1 MEKVFVYS
9 VDSLEEFP
17 VDRIDSINLEVEL
30 YNRGKSEEKQKRLH
44 RGTTFPPE
52 GFKFE
57 VGYLKELT
65 LSEKADRGLFNVPP
79 DQKIENDQ
87 LVPKT
92 TLELLQCCF
101 LTISNYKTQKIT
113 LIKSKFDEALETVL
127 ARYPKHEPISWPVL
141 REQANLWIETLPV
154 GRDSIKSKLQAL
166 ISEAKS
172 NSDDDI
178 SELANSIRDKAA
190 KYELFSGTCKRIKK
204 DLISQIENNAKTNVS
219 VLYAEIEAIQISF
232 PSYDEVTSNE

>member
-9 VDSLEEFP
+9 IDSQEEFP

-30 YNRGKSEEKQKRLH
+30 FNRGKSEEKQKRVH

-57 VGYLKELT
+57 GGFLKELT
-65 LSEKADRGLFNVPP
+65 LSEKADRGLFNIPP

-92 TLELLQCCF
+92 TLELLKSGL
-101 LTISNYKTQKIT
+101 LTISNYKAQKIA
-113 LIKSKFDEALETVL
+113 LINSKFDEALETVL

-141 REQANLWIETLPV
+141 REQANLWIETLPT
-154 GRDSIKSKLQAL
+154 GRDSIKSKLQSL
-166 ISEAKS
+166 VSEAKS

-178 SELANSIRDKAA
+178 SELASSVQDKAT

-204 DLISQIENNAKTNVS
+204 DLISQIEKNTKTNVS
-219 VLYAEIEAIQISF
+219 VLYAEIEAIVISF
-232 PSYDEVTSNE
+232 PTYDEVTNG

>member
-9 VDSLEEFP
+9 IDSQEEFP

-30 YNRGKSEEKQKRLH
+30 FNRGKSEEKQKRVH

-57 VGYLKELT
+57 GGFLKELT

-79 DQKIENDQ
+79 DQKIENNQ

-92 TLELLQCCF
+92 TLELLKCGL
-101 LTISNYKTQKIT
+101 LTISNYKAQKIA
-113 LIKSKFDEALETVL
+113 LINSKFDEALETVL

-141 REQANLWIETLPV
+141 REQANTWMNATVEQKVNFKTQL
-154 GRDSIKSKLQAL
+154 KAL
-166 ISEAKS
+166 VSEAS
-172 NSDDDI
+172 SDSDDDI
-178 SELANSIRDKAA
+178 SELANSIRVKAA
-190 KYELFSGTCKRIKK
+190 KYELFSGTCKKIKK
-204 DLISQIENNAKTNVS
+204 ALVFQFENNEKTNVS
-219 VLYAEIEAIQISF
+219 TLYAEIESVVIAF
-232 PSYDEVTSNE
+232 PTYDEVTNG